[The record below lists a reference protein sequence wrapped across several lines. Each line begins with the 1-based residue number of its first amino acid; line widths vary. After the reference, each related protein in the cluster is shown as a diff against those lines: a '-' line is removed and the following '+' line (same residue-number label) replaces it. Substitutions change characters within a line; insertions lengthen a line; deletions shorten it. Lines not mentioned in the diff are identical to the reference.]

1 MLWADDD
8 LRRVFVAG
16 ASWMYLQTVGATM
29 WTTEREEAE
38 AEAERRYP
46 GGATFHVGGD
56 AQTMI
61 LAAMRAMVYNIKH
74 GEGSDWKDY
83 MRYDLLL
90 KRLVAMFND
99 PARGGSPC
107 EGSGSG
113 WCDCA
118 ADGEE

>member
-1 MLWADDD
+1 MWADDD
-8 LRRVFVAG
+8 LRGVFVAG
-16 ASWMYLQTVGATM
+16 ASWMYLQTVGTTM

-46 GGATFHVGGD
+46 GGATVNVGGD
-56 AQTMI
+56 AKAMI

-90 KRLVAMFND
+90 QRLVAMFND
-99 PARGGSPC
+99 PARGGSSC
-107 EGSGSG
+107 DGSGSG
-113 WCDCA
+113 WCGCPE
-118 ADGEE
+118 DGEE